1 MIAAAWNQIFPDEKA
16 AKTGNGAFDRCM
28 ERLGYGDEATSR
40 AVCMQAV
47 TETATEV
54 DCHVE
59 WDGRAN
65 PTVCE

>member
-1 MIAAAWNQIFPDEKA
+1 LENNGGK
-16 AKTGNGAFDRCM
+16 KGNGFQLWHLIVGVYVFLILAKCTDGGGSDS
-28 ERLGYGDEATSR
+28 ES
-40 AVCMQAV
+40 
-47 TETATEV
+47 